1 MEQQKTEQYKK
12 EIAEMVEE
20 IEIPGFISM
29 IYGFV
34 RGLYEEEKK
43 RKGVVSRWSI
53 TGKKCWIWPR
63 N

>member
-1 MEQQKTEQYKK
+1 MEGVSSAQMEQQKTEQYKK

-34 RGLYEEEKK
+34 KGLYEEEKK
-43 RKGVVSRWSI
+43 RKGDYQN
-53 TGKKCWIWPR
+53 GQ
-63 N
+63 

>member
-1 MEQQKTEQYKK
+1 MERQKTEQYKK

-34 RGLYEEEKK
+34 KGLYGEEMK
-43 RKGVVSRWSI
+43 RKEGYQN
-53 TGKKCWIWPR
+53 GQ
-63 N
+63 

>member
-1 MEQQKTEQYKK
+1 MSSAQMEQQKTEQYKK

-34 RGLYEEEKK
+34 KGLYEEEKK
-43 RKGVVSRWSI
+43 RKGDYQN
-53 TGKKCWIWPR
+53 GQ
-63 N
+63 